1 MAFFGFPDLSEVL
14 LPSTLTSIGYGA
26 FQACP
31 SLKEITIPSTVTSIE
46 SGALDQN
53 ITILCEEGSA
63 AHRYAE
69 ESGINFVLTGEHK
82 HSFGQWQVKEEPTCT
97 EPGIEARTCSCGYEE
112 TRQIA
117 PLDHDFSEEW
127 TTDKEPT
134 CTEEGE
140 RSRHCSRCDERT
152 DIEKI
157 EKLPHTYGE
166 WITDTPATYYKEG
179 KQHRI
184 CSRCNNSEEETIPV
198 LQPDFESHPDYSL
211 AEFTVVDAL
220 NPDTKISD
228 AVITVTGPEGSWQAV
243 TEELLFSYFS

>member
-1 MAFFGFPDLSEVL
+1 MWAVVGGYIEDENGNASYSSPFYGCAALRTVYFSEDLAEIPPALFADSNV
-14 LPSTLTSIGYGA
+14 A
-26 FQACP
+26 
-31 SLKEITIPSTVTSIE
+31 EITIPSTVTSIE

-112 TRQIA
+112 TRQIS

-134 CTEEGE
+134 CTEDVG
-140 RSRHCSRCDERT
+140 RILRT
-152 DIEKI
+152 FKI
-157 EKLPHTYGE
+157 KKNVEV
-166 WITDTPATYYKEG
+166 TDNG
-179 KQHRI
+179 KI
-184 CSRCNNSEEETIPV
+184 I
-198 LQPDFESHPDYSL
+198 
-211 AEFTVVDAL
+211 
-220 NPDTKISD
+220 I
-228 AVITVTGPEGSWQAV
+228 
-243 TEELLFSYFS
+243 